1 MGSYETIRFIII
13 IKRCVTAK
21 EFLLLLFLTGFAIFA
36 SEQED
41 VTGDEANP
49 RTLSYREIL
58 WLLVRWIAIFCH

>member
-1 MGSYETIRFIII
+1 MSSYEIIRFIIN

-21 EFLLLLFLTGFAIFA
+21 EFPLMLFLTGLAIFG
-36 SEQED
+36 SEQGN

-58 WLLVRWIAIFCH
+58 RLLMR